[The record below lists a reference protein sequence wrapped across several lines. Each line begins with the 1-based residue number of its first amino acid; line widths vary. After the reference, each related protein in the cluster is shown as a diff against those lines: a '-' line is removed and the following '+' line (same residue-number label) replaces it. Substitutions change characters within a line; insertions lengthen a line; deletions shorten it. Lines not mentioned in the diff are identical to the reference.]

1 MYYRQCNIST
11 CSRFL
16 FNHKYDIMEVSAG
29 SIPFSHRKC
38 KRRNKRS
45 RDRKKSK
52 KNTSAETNRKNSFPL
67 EVSSLRKLA
76 LMMQKLNP
84 FILSELHIY
93 FSESSFEKGQLEKL
107 QTMNILSRKKDKDRR
122 DF

>member
-1 MYYRQCNIST
+1 
-11 CSRFL
+11 
-16 FNHKYDIMEVSAG
+16 MEVSAG
-29 SIPFSHRKC
+29 SIPFSHRKR

-45 RDRKKSK
+45 RDSKKSK
-52 KNTSAETNRKNSFPL
+52 KNTSAGTNCKNSFPL

-76 LMMQKLNP
+76 LMIQKLNP

-93 FSESSFEKGQLEKL
+93 FSELSFERGQLEKL
-107 QTMNILSRKKDKDRR
+107 QTINILSRKKDKDWL